1 MQPLRRDVVLLTHQ
15 LGEHDEALAGRPHAH
30 AVEQN
35 RDLRLLAARHAATL
49 ASVDN
54 ENHSHRCSQESPS
67 CSATAA
73 CGEDLGRIGRHDRVV
88 AGFYPLAFAA
98 EQIGGDRIDVTNLT
112 PAGAEPHDLELTPR
126 EVEGILDA
134 DLVLY
139 LGDGFQPAVEEAA
152 AESNGEAIDV
162 LDGLELRDD

>member
-1 MQPLRRDVVLLTHQ
+1 MITRIILT
-15 LGEHDEALAGRPHAH
+15 LLAGVA
-30 AVEQN
+30 
-35 RDLRLLAARHAATL
+35 LLFG
-49 ASVDN
+49 
-54 ENHSHRCSQESPS
+54 
-67 CSATAA
+67 TAA
-73 CGEDLGRIGRHDRVV
+73 CGEDLDASADTTDVV

-98 EQIGGDRIDVTNLT
+98 EQIGGDRVDVTNLT

-162 LDGLELRDD
+162 LDGLELRNDDPHVWRSEERRVGKECCSQSRWRGWRYP